1 MIRPT
6 AALAALLLLGACS
19 REVEE
24 PVDPVPQP
32 TAASAN
38 RLMSQAED
46 AAGNAA
52 ARMDALKVTNTV
64 EERP

>member
-1 MIRPT
+1 MRLLR
-6 AALAALLLLGACS
+6 LAVPLLLLGACS
-19 REVEE
+19 REVDA
-24 PVDPVPQP
+24 PVNPVPQP

-38 RLMSQAED
+38 RLMEEAEQ

-52 ARMDALKVTNTV
+52 ARMNAIGPTNTV